1 MRALDIL
8 AVDDAYDLASGI
20 ADMIEADGH
29 RAGLQSRVTDAGASP
44 ALIQIP
50 LS

>member
-8 AVDDAYDLASGI
+8 VVDDDHDLALGI

-29 RAGLQSRVTDAGASP
+29 RAGGP
-44 ALIQIP
+44 A
-50 LS
+50 

>member
-8 AVDDAYDLASGI
+8 AVDGRDLASGI

-29 RAGLQSRVTDAGASP
+29 RAGGP
-44 ALIQIP
+44 A
-50 LS
+50 

>member
-20 ADMIEADGH
+20 ADMIEA
-29 RAGLQSRVTDAGASP
+29 RAPRWP
-44 ALIQIP
+44 AVP
-50 LS
+50 RN